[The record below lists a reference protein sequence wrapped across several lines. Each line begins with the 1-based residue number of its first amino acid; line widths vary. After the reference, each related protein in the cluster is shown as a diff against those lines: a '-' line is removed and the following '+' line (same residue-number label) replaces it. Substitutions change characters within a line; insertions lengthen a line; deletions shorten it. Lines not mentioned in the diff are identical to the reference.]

1 VNIYVET
8 NFVLELVYE
17 QEQCASCEKILEL
30 CEAQKAN
37 LIIPAYSLAEPHEK
51 LIRQAK
57 ERRALQQSLDKE
69 LRELSRTK
77 SYKNRLKSIE
87 DIKTLIVQSSQE
99 IGENFAKYREY
110 LLKIAEIIP
119 LNADIL
125 LQAASAEENHKLSP
139 QDALVYV
146 SVLKHLQENKPQQAC
161 FLNCNSKDFKIPEI
175 DDQLESLNCRLITQ
189 FDDGYKFLDSMTQQ
203 TVVMPARSQLIE

>member
-8 NFVLELVYE
+8 NFVLELVFE

-37 LIIPAYSLAEPHEK
+37 LIIPAYSLAE
-51 LIRQAK
+51 
-57 ERRALQQSLDKE
+57 RRRLQESLDKE
-69 LRELSRTK
+69 LREISRTK
-77 SYKNRLKSIE
+77 FYQNRLDSIE
-87 DIKTLIVQSSQE
+87 DIRSLIVQSSQE
-99 IGENFAKYREY
+99 IGENFAKYREH

-125 LQAASAEENHKLSP
+125 FESASAEENYNLSP

-146 SVLKHLQENKPQQAC
+146 SVLKHLQENKPQEAC
-161 FLNCNSKDFKIPEI
+161 FLNRNWKDFKTPDIVDEL
-175 DDQLESLNCRLITQ
+175 QSLNCKMFGE
-189 FDDGYKFLDSMTQQ
+189 FDGGYKFLQSKLL
-203 TVVMPARSQLIE
+203 S

>member
-1 VNIYVET
+1 MNIYVET
-8 NFVLELVYE
+8 NFILELVFE
-17 QEQCASCEKILEL
+17 QDQYASCEKILEL
-30 CEAQKAN
+30 CEAQKAK

-51 LIRQAK
+51 LIRQKK
-57 ERRALQQSLDKE
+57 ERRRLQESLDKE

-77 SYKNRLKSIE
+77 SYQNRLDSIK
-87 DIKTLIVQSSQE
+87 DIKSLIVQSSQE

-125 LQAASAEENHKLSP
+125 LQATSAEENYKLSP

-146 SVLKHLQENKPQQAC
+146 SVIQHLQENKPQEAC
-161 FLNCNSKDFKIPEI
+161 FLNRNSKDFKTPEI
-175 DDQLESLNCRLITQ
+175 DDELKSLNCRLITQ
-189 FDDGYKFLDSMTQQ
+189 FDNGYKFLQ
-203 TVVMPARSQLIE
+203 SQLSS

>member
-1 VNIYVET
+1 MNIYVET
-8 NFVLELVYE
+8 NFVLELVFE

-51 LIRQAK
+51 LIRQK
-57 ERRALQQSLDKE
+57 QERRRLQESLDKE
-69 LRELSRTK
+69 LREISRTK
-77 SYKNRLKSIE
+77 FYQNRLDSIE
-87 DIKTLIVQSSQE
+87 DIRSLIVQSSQE
-99 IGENFAKYREY
+99 IGENFAKYREH

-125 LQAASAEENHKLSP
+125 FESASAEENYNLSP

-146 SVLKHLQENKPQQAC
+146 SVLKHLQENKPQEAC
-161 FLNCNSKDFKIPEI
+161 FLNRNWKDFKTPDIVDEL
-175 DDQLESLNCRLITQ
+175 QSLNCKMFGE
-189 FDDGYKFLDSMTQQ
+189 FDGGYKFLQSKLL
-203 TVVMPARSQLIE
+203 S

>member
-8 NFVLELVYE
+8 NFVLELVFE

-51 LIRQAK
+51 LIRQK
-57 ERRALQQSLDKE
+57 QERRRLQESLDKE
-69 LRELSRTK
+69 LREISRTK
-77 SYKNRLKSIE
+77 FYQNRLDSIE
-87 DIKTLIVQSSQE
+87 DIRSLIVQSSQE
-99 IGENFAKYREY
+99 IGENFAKYRES

-125 LQAASAEENHKLSP
+125 FESASAEENYNLSP

-146 SVLKHLQENKPQQAC
+146 SVLKHLQENKPQEAC
-161 FLNCNSKDFKIPEI
+161 FLNRNWKDFKTPDIVDEL
-175 DDQLESLNCRLITQ
+175 QSLNCKMFGE
-189 FDDGYKFLDSMTQQ
+189 FDGGYKFLQSKLL
-203 TVVMPARSQLIE
+203 S

>member
-8 NFVLELVYE
+8 NFILELVFE
-17 QEQCASCEKILEL
+17 QDQYASCEKILEL
-30 CEAQKAN
+30 CEAQKAK

-51 LIRQAK
+51 LIRQKK
-57 ERRALQQSLDKE
+57 ERQRLQESLDKE

-77 SYKNRLKSIE
+77 SYKNRLDSIK
-87 DIKTLIVQSSQE
+87 DIKSLIVQSSQE

-125 LQAASAEENHKLSP
+125 LNAASAEDNYGLRP

-146 SVLKHLQENKPQQAC
+146 SVIQHLQENKPQQAC
-161 FLNCNSKDFKIPEI
+161 FLNRNSQDFNDPDMVDELK
-175 DDQLESLNCRLITQ
+175 SLNCRLITQ
-189 FDDGYKFLDSMTQQ
+189 FDAGYKFLDAMTKR
-203 TVVMPARSQLIE
+203 TFEKGHR

>member
-8 NFVLELVYE
+8 NFILELVFE
-17 QEQCASCEKILEL
+17 QDQYASCEKILEL
-30 CEAQKAN
+30 CEAQKAK

-51 LIRQAK
+51 LIRQKK
-57 ERRALQQSLDKE
+57 ERRRLQESLDKE

-77 SYKNRLKSIE
+77 SYQNRLDSIK
-87 DIKTLIVQSSQE
+87 DIKSLIVQSSQE

-125 LQAASAEENHKLSP
+125 LQATSAEENYKLSP

-146 SVLKHLQENKPQQAC
+146 SVIQHLQENKPQEAC
-161 FLNCNSKDFKIPEI
+161 FLNRNSKDFKTPEI
-175 DDQLESLNCRLITQ
+175 DDELKSLNCRLITQ
-189 FDDGYKFLDSMTQQ
+189 FDNGYKFLQ
-203 TVVMPARSQLIE
+203 SQLSS

>member
-1 VNIYVET
+1 MNIYVES
-8 NFVLELVYE
+8 NFVLELVFE
-17 QEQCASCEKILEL
+17 QEQCGSCEKILEL

-51 LIRQAK
+51 LIRQK
-57 ERRALQQSLDKE
+57 QERRALQQSLDKE

-77 SYKNRLKSIE
+77 SYKNRLDSIE
-87 DIKTLIVQSSQE
+87 DIKSLIVQSSQE
-99 IGENFAKYREY
+99 ISENFAKYRKN

-125 LQAASAEENHKLSP
+125 LNTASAEENYNLSP

-146 SVLKHLQENKPQQAC
+146 SVLKHLQENKPQEAY
-161 FLNCNSKDFKIPEI
+161 FLNRNWKDFKTPDIVDEL
-175 DDQLESLNCRLITQ
+175 QSLNCKM
-189 FDDGYKFLDSMTQQ
+189 FDKFDGGYKFLQSKLL
-203 TVVMPARSQLIE
+203 S

>member
-1 VNIYVET
+1 MNIYVET
-8 NFVLELVYE
+8 NFVLELVFE

-37 LIIPAYSLAEPHEK
+37 LIIPAYSLAEPHET
-51 LIRQAK
+51 LIRQK
-57 ERRALQQSLDKE
+57 KKRQELQQLLDKE

-77 SYKNRLKSIE
+77 SYKNRLESIE
-87 DIKTLIVQSSQE
+87 DIKSLIVQSSQE
-99 IGENFAKYREY
+99 IGENFAKYRES
-110 LLKIAEIIP
+110 LLKISEIIP

-125 LQAASAEENHKLSP
+125 LNAASAEYNYGLTP

-161 FLNCNSKDFKIPEI
+161 FLNRNSKDFNDPDMLDEL
-175 DDQLESLNCRLITQ
+175 QSLNCKM
-189 FDDGYKFLDSMTQQ
+189 FDKFDSGYKFLQSKL
-203 TVVMPARSQLIE
+203 SS